1 MFESLEIIGIIE
13 TTATIETIATAEIR
27 RAAETIESHHH
38 ISTLQTVEICQEMCQ
53 QSPGR
58 LRSNRGARS
67 SRSLE
72 NPGNLE
78 YVW

>member
-1 MFESLEIIGIIE
+1 MHERAEIIGIIE
-13 TTATIETIATAEIR
+13 TTETIATTVTVEIS
-27 RAAETIESHHH
+27 RAAETIESMLH
-38 ISTLQTVEICQEMCQ
+38 ISTLQMVEICQEMCQ

-72 NPGNLE
+72 NLENLE
-78 YVW
+78 YGW